1 MLSAQFLTRTFTD
14 KIAPVRLPPVARL
27 SLNKIDIKKKPT
39 PPAPVVENGEEFV
52 IVLRFFVELNLRK
65 IIFSSQFPQRVT
77 LRCEDLLMLTSLFVS
92 TVAKNLSQVTKADP
106 MRNLSP
112 SQTQPKL
119 RR

>member
-1 MLSAQFLTRTFTD
+1 MLSAQFLSRTFTD
-14 KIAPVRLPPVARL
+14 KLAPVRLPPVARL
-27 SLNKIDIKKKPT
+27 SLNKIDIEKKPT
-39 PPAPVVENGEEFV
+39 APAPVVENGEEFV

-65 IIFSSQFPQRVT
+65 IILSSQFPQRVT
-77 LRCEDLLMLTSLFVS
+77 FPCEHLLMLTSSFVS